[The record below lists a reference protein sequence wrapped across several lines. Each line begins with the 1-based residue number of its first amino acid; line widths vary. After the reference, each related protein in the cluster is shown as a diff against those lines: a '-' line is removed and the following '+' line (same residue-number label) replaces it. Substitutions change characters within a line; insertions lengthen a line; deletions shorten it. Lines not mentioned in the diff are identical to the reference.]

1 MDLTKVLKPYNVLS
15 EKTIDK
21 YIIQL
26 QLNTQNT
33 QRHISLGQCVFLL
46 CQELL
51 KLLRIIK
58 NIKIK
63 DRLEKIGCQISQ

>member
-26 QLNTQNT
+26 QLNTQIT
-33 QRHISLGQCVFLL
+33 KRHISLG
-46 CQELL
+46 
-51 KLLRIIK
+51 
-58 NIKIK
+58 
-63 DRLEKIGCQISQ
+63 

>member
-26 QLNTQNT
+26 QLNTKT
-33 QRHISLGQCVFLL
+33 HKDTLASVGVSYFML
-46 CQELL
+46 E
-51 KLLRIIK
+51 IIK

-63 DRLEKIGCQISQ
+63 DRLEKIGCQIS

>member
-26 QLNTQNT
+26 QLNTKA
-33 QRHISLGQCVFLL
+33 H
-46 CQELL
+46 
-51 KLLRIIK
+51 
-58 NIKIK
+58 K
-63 DRLEKIGCQISQ
+63 DTLVHASVSFYYVRNY

>member
-26 QLNTQNT
+26 QLNTQKA
-33 QRHISLGQCVFLL
+33 QRHISLG
-46 CQELL
+46 
-51 KLLRIIK
+51 
-58 NIKIK
+58 
-63 DRLEKIGCQISQ
+63 

>member
-26 QLNTQNT
+26 QLNKK
-33 QRHISLGQCVFLL
+33 HI
-46 CQELL
+46 
-51 KLLRIIK
+51 KTH
-58 NIKIK
+58 
-63 DRLEKIGCQISQ
+63 